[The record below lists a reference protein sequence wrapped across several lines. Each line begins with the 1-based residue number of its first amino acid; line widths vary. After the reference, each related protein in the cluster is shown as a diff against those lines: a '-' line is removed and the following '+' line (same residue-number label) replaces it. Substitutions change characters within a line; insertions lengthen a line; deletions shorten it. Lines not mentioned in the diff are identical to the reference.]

1 MRSPRRASWRSRS
14 AARRV
19 ASSASL
25 WTPSWRRFAGWTS
38 SARSPADGRLAAGA
52 ASQTCLRRHPVL
64 TSRKSGRCPLFYFRV
79 IGDAGRREAARDRGC
94 RAARAARSRAH
105 ARRPGVAAAPT
116 PGRAALVRGQ
126 AGGRRHPRLP
136 AGEPPGGRRARRVR
150 VDRGG
155 VRSRGLVAGAGSA
168 APNGSGVSLG
178 GRQACALLAHRWA
191 GSAGPTAR
199 HRRRAG
205 RPRTGRWHGGEAGSG
220 ERHEGP
226 AGRRGALEQTVAG
239 QMNRE
244 LIMIIE
250 QLGREK
256 GIDKEVLFEALETA
270 LLSASRKSLGPGDNV
285 RIHIDR
291 KTGDFR
297 IYQRKQVVEEV
308 TDPETQIALADAKAL
323 NPEAELGVELEL
335 LQDRPLQ
342 DLGRIAAQTAKQVIL
357 QKVRDAER
365 EGIYSEFVG
374 KEGQI
379 LRGVVHR
386 IEKRNVILEVGKA
399 EAILP
404 EREQIPGER
413 YNPGDRVRAY
423 VLEVRRTAK
432 GPQISLSRTH
442 PGYLTRLF
450 ETEIP
455 EIQEGIVIVKAT
467 AREGGERAT
476 VAVSPTKRDVDPIG
490 PCVGLRGTR
499 IQVISR
505 ELRGEK
511 IDIIEWSNAPASFVA
526 RALSPAKVSSVTIAE
541 EPAEGGEAH
550 GETHMAALVVVP
562 DNQLSLA
569 IGKKG
574 QNARLAAQLTGMRI
588 DIKSEGE
595 VEAERA
601 EAEHAEAARA
611 ALSTLPR

>member
-1 MRSPRRASWRSRS
+1 
-14 AARRV
+14 
-19 ASSASL
+19 
-25 WTPSWRRFAGWTS
+25 
-38 SARSPADGRLAAGA
+38 
-52 ASQTCLRRHPVL
+52 
-64 TSRKSGRCPLFYFRV
+64 
-79 IGDAGRREAARDRGC
+79 
-94 RAARAARSRAH
+94 
-105 ARRPGVAAAPT
+105 
-116 PGRAALVRGQ
+116 
-126 AGGRRHPRLP
+126 
-136 AGEPPGGRRARRVR
+136 
-150 VDRGG
+150 
-155 VRSRGLVAGAGSA
+155 
-168 APNGSGVSLG
+168 
-178 GRQACALLAHRWA
+178 
-191 GSAGPTAR
+191 
-199 HRRRAG
+199 
-205 RPRTGRWHGGEAGSG
+205 
-220 ERHEGP
+220 
-226 AGRRGALEQTVAG
+226 
-239 QMNRE
+239 MNRE
-244 LIMIIE
+244 LIMVIE

-270 LLSASRKSLGPGDNV
+270 LLSASRKSLGPAENV

-297 IYQRKQVVEEV
+297 IYQRKQVVEDV
-308 TDPETQIALADAKAL
+308 TDPETQIALAEAKGL

-386 IEKRNVILEVGKA
+386 IEKRNVILEIGKA

-442 PGYLTRLF
+442 PGYLARLF

-467 AREGGERAT
+467 AREAGERAK
-476 VAVSPTKRDVDPIG
+476 VAVASTKRDVDPIG
-490 PCVGLRGTR
+490 ACVGLRGTR

-511 IDIIEWSNAPASFVA
+511 IDIIEWSNDPASFVA
-526 RALSPAKVSSVTIAE
+526 RALSPAKVSSVTIVD
-541 EPAEGGEAH
+541 EPDAEGQH
-550 GETHMAALVVVP
+550 AALVIVP

-574 QNARLAAQLTGMRI
+574 QNARLAAKLTGMRI

-601 EAEHAEAARA
+601 EAEDAEAGRL
-611 ALSTLPR
+611 ALSTLPGVTSSVFEALIAAGLSNPRAIVAAGRERLADIPGVADAAPVVHAAAEDWVAAHA

>member
-1 MRSPRRASWRSRS
+1 
-14 AARRV
+14 
-19 ASSASL
+19 
-25 WTPSWRRFAGWTS
+25 
-38 SARSPADGRLAAGA
+38 
-52 ASQTCLRRHPVL
+52 
-64 TSRKSGRCPLFYFRV
+64 
-79 IGDAGRREAARDRGC
+79 
-94 RAARAARSRAH
+94 
-105 ARRPGVAAAPT
+105 
-116 PGRAALVRGQ
+116 
-126 AGGRRHPRLP
+126 
-136 AGEPPGGRRARRVR
+136 
-150 VDRGG
+150 
-155 VRSRGLVAGAGSA
+155 
-168 APNGSGVSLG
+168 
-178 GRQACALLAHRWA
+178 
-191 GSAGPTAR
+191 
-199 HRRRAG
+199 
-205 RPRTGRWHGGEAGSG
+205 
-220 ERHEGP
+220 
-226 AGRRGALEQTVAG
+226 
-239 QMNRE
+239 MNRE

-297 IYQRKQVVEEV
+297 IYQRKQVVEEI

-442 PGYLTRLF
+442 PGYLARLF

-467 AREGGERAT
+467 AREGGERAK
-476 VAVSPTKRDVDPIG
+476 VAVASTKRDVDPIG
-490 PCVGLRGTR
+490 ACVGLRGTR

-511 IDIIEWSNAPASFVA
+511 IDIIEWSNDPASFVA

-541 EPAEGGEAH
+541 EPDPEGGEAQ
-550 GETHMAALVVVP
+550 GETQMAALVVVP

-574 QNARLAAQLTGMRI
+574 QNARLAAKLTGMRI
-588 DIKSEGE
+588 DIKSESE

-611 ALSTLPR
+611 ALSTLPGVTPEAFQALVETGLVSPRAVVAAGRERLAALPAVGAAADTILAAAEAWVAEREPKDTHEDEGAVAEPEHPPAPA